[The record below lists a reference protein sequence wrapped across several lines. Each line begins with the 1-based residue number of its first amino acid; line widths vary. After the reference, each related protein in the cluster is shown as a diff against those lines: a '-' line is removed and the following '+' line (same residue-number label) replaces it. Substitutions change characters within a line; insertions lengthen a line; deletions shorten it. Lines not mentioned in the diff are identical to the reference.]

1 MKNYLLF
8 ILTVSLLASCNVST
22 KPESTAVIQAEP
34 AGNDLYLAVMW
45 QKYSS
50 EYRALCYQSYQHAGQ
65 LIQINPIQGKTLL
78 TPAVIVDVD
87 ETILD
92 NSGYELNLIR
102 TNTRYTSESWKAW
115 VDSAA
120 AGAVPGALEFCLKAQ
135 ELGIHILYVSN
146 RKINESEATLQ
157 NLSALEFPYA
167 TADHLYFKE
176 ESSSKESRRAVIRQS
191 YQVLLLIGDN
201 LGDFSDVFQDRN
213 RDFGFHQVDSL
224 RQEFGTHFIILP
236 NPMYGT
242 WEEALPSKF

>member
-8 ILTVSLLASCNVST
+8 ILTVSLFASCNLSK
-22 KPESTAVIQAEP
+22 KPENAAFVQEEP
-34 AGNDLYLAVMW
+34 SGNDLYLAVMW
-45 QKYSS
+45 QKYSA
-50 EYRALCYQSYQHAGQ
+50 EYRALCYQSYQQAGQ
-65 LIQINPIQGKTLL
+65 LIQLNSIQDKTLL

-92 NSGYELNLIR
+92 NSPYELNLIR
-102 TNTRYTSESWKAW
+102 TNIRYTAESWKAW

-146 RKINESEATLQ
+146 RKINETEATLK
-157 NLSALEFPYA
+157 NLIALGFPYA

-176 ESSSKESRRAVIRQS
+176 ESSSKESRRAVIRNS

-201 LGDFSDVFQDRN
+201 LGDFSDVFQDRSQH
-213 RDFGFHQVDSL
+213 FGFHQVDSL
-224 RQEFGTHFIILP
+224 RQQFGTHFIILP
-236 NPMYGT
+236 NPMYGN
-242 WEEALPSKF
+242 WEDGLPKNI